1 MNSDLILLLVLLI
14 WIILGTS
21 VLRWPPLRV
30 LFLGT
35 FFGAIVFQ
43 VPLLDWPSVIGMG
56 FISTVKKIGV
66 LIFLGSWIGVCLEAS
81 GATLSIAK
89 TLLRKMAKWPLHFV
103 VGFIGYWVSIPV
115 FCDAAFV
122 ILNSL
127 NNQLA
132 QESQTPKMGL
142 TVALSTGLFATHVL
156 VPPTPGP
163 LAAAANFELTQL
175 FILFLWGGLLAF
187 VLTLAGAGYSYW
199 IGRNVKET
207 IPIESPTGISP
218 KTSKL
223 PPTGKAISPIMVPI
237 FMMALGTLPTQN
249 STLRYLL
256 SVLSNPL
263 IALFIGGVMGIP
275 LLQRYTD
282 TPLKHQA
289 RKSWDQALPIV
300 MITAMG
306 GALGKVLQQLP
317 LGEYL
322 TVLSFPERMG
332 LLIPFLLAA
341 FLKTAQ
347 GSSTVA
353 ILTASAITFP
363 LLPGL
368 GLDSDMGK
376 IWGILAIGTGA
387 MTVSHANDSYFW
399 IVSQV
404 GGIEPQKALRT
415 HTVATFFQGLLGIL
429 ILLLSFQFI
438 GK

>member
-89 TLLRKMAKWPLHFV
+89 TLLRKMAQWPLHFV

-187 VLTLAGAGYSYW
+187 VLTLAGAGYSQ
-199 IGRNVKET
+199 RNVT
-207 IPIESPTGISP
+207 F
-218 KTSKL
+218 TS
-223 PPTGKAISPIMVPI
+223 S
-237 FMMALGTLPTQN
+237 
-249 STLRYLL
+249 
-256 SVLSNPL
+256 
-263 IALFIGGVMGIP
+263 
-275 LLQRYTD
+275 
-282 TPLKHQA
+282 
-289 RKSWDQALPIV
+289 
-300 MITAMG
+300 
-306 GALGKVLQQLP
+306 
-317 LGEYL
+317 
-322 TVLSFPERMG
+322 
-332 LLIPFLLAA
+332 
-341 FLKTAQ
+341 
-347 GSSTVA
+347 
-353 ILTASAITFP
+353 
-363 LLPGL
+363 
-368 GLDSDMGK
+368 
-376 IWGILAIGTGA
+376 
-387 MTVSHANDSYFW
+387 
-399 IVSQV
+399 
-404 GGIEPQKALRT
+404 EP
-415 HTVATFFQGLLGIL
+415 
-429 ILLLSFQFI
+429 
-438 GK
+438 

>member
-1 MNSDLILLLVLLI
+1 
-14 WIILGTS
+14 
-21 VLRWPPLRV
+21 
-30 LFLGT
+30 
-35 FFGAIVFQ
+35 
-43 VPLLDWPSVIGMG
+43 
-56 FISTVKKIGV
+56 
-66 LIFLGSWIGVCLEAS
+66 
-81 GATLSIAK
+81 
-89 TLLRKMAKWPLHFV
+89 
-103 VGFIGYWVSIPV
+103 
-115 FCDAAFV
+115 
-122 ILNSL
+122 
-127 NNQLA
+127 
-132 QESQTPKMGL
+132 MGL

-322 TVLSFPERMG
+322 AVLSFPERMG